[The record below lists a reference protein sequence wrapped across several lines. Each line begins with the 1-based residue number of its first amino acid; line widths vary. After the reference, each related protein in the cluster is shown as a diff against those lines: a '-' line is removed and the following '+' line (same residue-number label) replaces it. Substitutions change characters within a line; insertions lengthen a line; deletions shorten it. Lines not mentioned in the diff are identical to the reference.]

1 MGAAFLGW
9 INGTVRVGAADFTSL
24 SDIDNH
30 VAVVNEDEIKTFS
43 GSRIGAVEV
52 HTTKVQR
59 KLVLE
64 KPIMK
69 KEILKNIMG
78 MTEAVG
84 TLDDGATAS
93 HNYSTT
99 LAAGYDRPE
108 VEILV
113 SGVDDKTG
121 KIVEIA
127 LPKAVLFNNPEVL
140 LSKEDFT
147 QATIEM
153 LALGD
158 NDDAT
163 EPIIDIRWE
172 D

>member
-9 INGTVRVGAADFTSL
+9 INGTVRIGVADLTTL
-24 SDIDNH
+24 ADIDNH
-30 VAVVNEDEIKTFS
+30 VALVNEDEIKAFS
-43 GSRIGAVEV
+43 GSRINAVEV

-69 KEILKNIMG
+69 KEILKNLLG
-78 MTEAVG
+78 MAETLG
-84 TLDDGATAS
+84 TLDNGVSAS
-93 HNYSTT
+93 HNYTT
-99 LAAGYDRPE
+99 TMAAGYDRPE
-108 VEILV
+108 VSILV

-121 KIVEIA
+121 KIIEIEV
-127 LPKAVLFNNPEVL
+127 PKSVLFNNPEFN

-163 EPIIDIRWE
+163 EPVVEIRFE